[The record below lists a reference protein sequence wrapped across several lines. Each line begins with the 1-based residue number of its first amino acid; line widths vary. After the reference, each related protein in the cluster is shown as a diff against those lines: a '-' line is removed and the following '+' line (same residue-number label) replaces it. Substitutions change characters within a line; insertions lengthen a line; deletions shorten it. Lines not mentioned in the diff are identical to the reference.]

1 MTQTPVAHAAASP
14 SAPELAPS
22 GPAPDA
28 VTPETATPET
38 ESEEA
43 AFPDA
48 GAPDSLETAPPG
60 TFVVP
65 VLGEPSEPERRRRT
79 AHLRTSDL
87 LAVLGALAGS
97 VSFTFLLFTQL
108 APFDGIIG
116 FVFMAYAMFLVFYGF
131 LVALDEDWPTVRDR
145 LASAVA
151 HSIAL
156 LLLAA
161 LIDVI
166 VYVVSQGPHALLH
179 WNFWTDDLRAA
190 GPLSPLTVGGVR
202 HAMIGTLEQIG
213 IALTITVPLGLM
225 CAVFLNE
232 LPGRFARFVRTIAD
246 AATALPSIVAGL
258 FVYAALIIGVQI
270 GPFHIQ
276 IQKGGLA
283 AGLALS
289 VMMLP
294 IIIRAADVVLRLV
307 PGSLKE
313 ASYALGAGQWRTV
326 WTVTLPTARSGLATA
341 VILGSARGLGETS
354 PVLLTAGYST
364 YTNTDPTQGP
374 QTSLPLAVFK
384 LVTSGEPL
392 QIQRA
397 YGAATVLILI
407 VLVLFITARII
418 GGRGPGHLTRRQQR
432 ARVRMSA
439 RDLERILAQKAE
451 YEAPDEYA
459 APDENAASVGNT
471 AVGNTVQPETGSSP

>member
-1 MTQTPVAHAAASP
+1 VTDVDADVPTSSP
-14 SAPELAPS
+14 S
-22 GPAPDA
+22 
-28 VTPETATPET
+28 TET
-38 ESEEA
+38 E
-43 AFPDA
+43 A
-48 GAPDSLETAPPG
+48 GTGG
-60 TFVVP
+60 TTVPP
-65 VLGEPSEPERRRRT
+65 VLDEPAEPERRRRT
-79 AHLRTSDL
+79 TSVRRSDL
-87 LAVLGALAGS
+87 LALVGALAGA
-97 VSFTFLLFTQL
+97 VSFTALLFTQI
-108 APFDGIIG
+108 APFDGLIG
-116 FVFMAYAMFLVFYGF
+116 FLVVCYAMFLLFYTA
-131 LVALDEDWPTVRDR
+131 LVALDEDWPAVRDR
-145 LASAVA
+145 LASVVA

-156 LLLAA
+156 LLLCA
-161 LIDVI
+161 LADVI
-166 VYVVSQGPHALLH
+166 TYVAVQGPQALRHL
-179 WNFWTDDLRAA
+179 NFWTDDLRSA
-190 GPLSPLTVGGVR
+190 GPLAPLTVGGVR

-213 IALTITVPLGLM
+213 IALAITVPLGLL

-258 FVYAALIIGVQI
+258 FIYAALIIGVQV
-270 GPFHIQ
+270 GPVHLQ
-276 IQKGGLA
+276 IEKGGLA
-283 AGLALS
+283 AGFALS

-364 YTNTDPTQGP
+364 YTNANPLHDP

-397 YGAATVLILI
+397 YGAACVLILI
-407 VLVLFITARII
+407 VLVLFATARVI
-418 GGRGPGHLTRRQQR
+418 GGRGPGHLTRSQQR
-432 ARVRMSA
+432 RRTAASA
-439 RDLERILAQKAE
+439 RDLARIANQ
-451 YEAPDEYA
+451 
-459 APDENAASVGNT
+459 NW
-471 AVGNTVQPETGSSP
+471 SSP

>member
-1 MTQTPVAHAAASP
+1 MSQTPVTSEAFPQAAVP
-14 SAPELAPS
+14 QTTQP
-22 GPAPDA
+22 
-28 VTPETATPET
+28 
-38 ESEEA
+38 EA
-43 AFPDA
+43 ALPT
-48 GAPDSLETAPPG
+48 ETGPPG
-60 TFVVP
+60 TTVVP
-65 VLGEPSEPERRRRT
+65 VTGEPGEPERRRRT
-79 AHLRTSDL
+79 SAVRGSDL

-97 VSFTFLLFTQL
+97 VSFTFLLFTRL

-116 FVFMAYAMFLVFYGF
+116 FFVVSYAVFLVFYAF
-131 LVALDEDWPTVRDR
+131 LVALDEDWPAVRDR
-145 LASAVA
+145 LASAVM

-156 LLLAA
+156 LLLVA
-161 LIDVI
+161 LADVI
-166 VYVVSQGPHALLH
+166 FYVVSQGPQALRHL
-179 WNFWTDDLRAA
+179 NFFTDDLRAA
-190 GPLSPLTVGGVR
+190 GPLAPLTIGGVR
-202 HAMIGTLEQIG
+202 HAMVGTLEQIG
-213 IALTITVPLGLM
+213 IALVITVPLGLL

-258 FVYAALIIGVQI
+258 FIYAALIIGVQV
-270 GPFHIQ
+270 GPVHLQ
-276 IQKGGLA
+276 IEKGGLA

-354 PVLLTAGYST
+354 PVLLTAGYNT
-364 YTNTDPTQGP
+364 YTNSDPRYGP

-397 YGAATVLILI
+397 YGAATVLILV
-407 VLVLFITARII
+407 VLVLFTIARII

-432 ARVRMSA
+432 ARTRTSA
-439 RDLERILAQKAE
+439 RDIERIRARRAQ
-451 YEAPDEYA
+451 DEYA
-459 APDENAASVGNT
+459 QNT
-471 AVGNTVQPETGSSP
+471 AQVQNTAQAHNWSSP

>member
-1 MTQTPVAHAAASP
+1 MTQTPVTAVTPVGHAAASP
-14 SAPELAPS
+14 SAINVAPA
-22 GPAPDA
+22 GPAVEAASPRA
-28 VTPETATPET
+28 AAPQVVSPETQAPQTPPTET
-38 ESEEA
+38 
-43 AFPDA
+43 
-48 GAPDSLETAPPG
+48 TPPG
-60 TFVVP
+60 TTVVP
-65 VLGEPSEPERRRRT
+65 VLPEPSEPERRRRT
-79 AHLRTSDL
+79 TSLRRSDV
-87 LAVLGALAGS
+87 LAILGALAGS

-116 FVFMAYAMFLVFYGF
+116 FVFAAYAMFLVFYGF

-145 LASAVA
+145 LASAAA
-151 HSIAL
+151 HSVAL

-161 LIDVI
+161 LADVI
-166 VYVVSQGPHALLH
+166 FYVVSQGPDALFH
-179 WNFWTDDLRAA
+179 WNFWTKDLRAA
-190 GPLSPLTVGGVR
+190 GPLSPLNVGGVV
-202 HAMIGTLEQIG
+202 HAMVGTFEQIG
-213 IALTITVPLGLM
+213 ISLVITVPLGLL

-258 FVYAALIIGVQI
+258 FIYAALIIGVQI
-270 GPFHIQ
+270 GPFHVQ

-341 VILGSARGLGETS
+341 VILGTARGLGETS

-397 YGAATVLILI
+397 YGAATVLILV
-407 VLVLFITARII
+407 VLVLFISARII
-418 GGRGPGHLTRRQQR
+418 GGRGPGHVTRRGQR
-432 ARVRMSA
+432 ARARGSA
-439 RDLERILAQKAE
+439 ADLERILAQKAQAE
-451 YEAPDEYA
+451 EAEAQYA
-459 APDENAASVGNT
+459 APAEYERAQYEPPAEN
-471 AVGNTVQPETGSSP
+471 GSSP

>member
-1 MTQTPVAHAAASP
+1 MPETNETPVMFP
-14 SAPELAPS
+14 
-22 GPAPDA
+22 GPAAEVPPPNAAQAALIEA
-28 VTPETATPET
+28 VSAQ
-38 ESEEA
+38 S
-43 AFPDA
+43 
-48 GAPDSLETAPPG
+48 APPG
-60 TFVVP
+60 TTVVP
-65 VLGEPSEPERRRRT
+65 VPGEPNEPERRRRT
-79 AHLRTSDL
+79 ASLRGSDL
-87 LAVLGALAGS
+87 LALLGALAGS

-116 FVFMAYAMFLVFYGF
+116 FAVTAYVMFLVFYAF

-145 LASAVA
+145 LAAAVV

-156 LLLAA
+156 LLLFA

-166 VYVVSQGPHALLH
+166 FYVVSQGPRALGHL
-179 WNFWTDDLRAA
+179 NFWTDDLRAA
-190 GPLSPLTVGGVR
+190 GPLAPLNVGGVV
-202 HAMIGTLEQIG
+202 HAMIGTLEQIT
-213 IALTITVPLGLM
+213 IALIITVPLGLL

-258 FVYAALIIGVQI
+258 FVYAALIIGVQL
-270 GPFHIQ
+270 GPVHVQ
-276 IQKGGLA
+276 IEKGGLA
-283 AGLALS
+283 AGIAIS

-307 PGSLKE
+307 PGALKE

-326 WTVTLPTARSGLATA
+326 WAVTLPTARSGLATA

-354 PVLLTAGYST
+354 PVLLTAGYNT
-364 YTNTDPTQGP
+364 YTNTDPRHGP

-432 ARVRMSA
+432 ARTAASA
-439 RDLERILAQKAE
+439 RDLDRILGPRAQ
-451 YEAPDEYA
+451 PQYA
-459 APDENAASVGNT
+459 ALEHP
-471 AVGNTVQPETGSSP
+471 QPQAQYLALEQNGSSP

>member
-1 MTQTPVAHAAASP
+1 MDVFTETAQTQPNPGPQQPPRMRTGTPT
-14 SAPELAPS
+14 PS
-22 GPAPDA
+22 G
-28 VTPETATPET
+28 TT
-38 ESEEA
+38 
-43 AFPDA
+43 
-48 GAPDSLETAPPG
+48 
-60 TFVVP
+60 VVP
-65 VLGEPSEPERRRRT
+65 EVGEPNRPERRRRT
-79 AHLRTSDL
+79 GGLRRSDV
-87 LAVLGALAGS
+87 LAVLGAIAAAL
-97 VSFTFLLFTQL
+97 SFTLLLFTQL
-108 APFDGIIG
+108 APFDGLIG
-116 FVFMAYAMFLVFYGF
+116 FFVVGYAAFLVFYTF
-131 LVALDEDWPTVRDR
+131 LVALDESWPAVRDR

-156 LLLAA
+156 LLLVA
-161 LIDVI
+161 LGDVI
-166 VYVVSQGPHALLH
+166 MYVFSQGPQALRHL
-179 WNFWTDDLRAA
+179 NFWTQDLRSA
-190 GPLSPLTVGGVR
+190 GPLQPLTSGGVR
-202 HAMIGTLEQIG
+202 HAMIGTLEQIA
-213 IALTITVPLGLM
+213 IALAITVPLGLL

-258 FVYAALIIGVQI
+258 FIYASLIIGIQVGPVHLQI
-270 GPFHIQ
+270 E
-276 IQKGGLA
+276 KGGLA

-364 YTNTDPTQGP
+364 YTNANPLQGP

-397 YGAATVLILI
+397 YGAAAVLILV
-407 VLVLFITARII
+407 VLVLFVTARII
-418 GGRGPGHLTRRQQR
+418 GGHGPGHLTRRGQR
-432 ARVRMSA
+432 ARARASA
-439 RDLERILAQKAE
+439 RDLDRILAQ
-451 YEAPDEYA
+451 
-459 APDENAASVGNT
+459 N
-471 AVGNTVQPETGSSP
+471 GSLQ

>member
-1 MTQTPVAHAAASP
+1 MPEMTQLTEHA
-14 SAPELAPS
+14 E
-22 GPAPDA
+22 PAES
-28 VTPETATPET
+28 VETAET
-38 ESEEA
+38 AE
-43 AFPDA
+43 
-48 GAPDSLETAPPG
+48 LVETAPPG
-60 TFVVP
+60 TTVAP

-79 AHLRTSDL
+79 ASLRGSDL
-87 LAVLGALAGS
+87 LAILGALAGS
-97 VSFTFLLFTQL
+97 ASFTFLLFTQL
-108 APFDGIIG
+108 APFDGVIG
-116 FVFMAYAMFLVFYGF
+116 FAVVGYVMFLVFYGF

-145 LASAVA
+145 LASAAA

-161 LIDVI
+161 LVDVI
-166 VYVVSQGPHALLH
+166 VYVVSQGPQALFH
-179 WNFWTDDLRAA
+179 WNFWTKDLRAA
-190 GPLSPLTVGGVR
+190 GPLSPLTVGGVL
-202 HAMIGTLEQIG
+202 HAMIGTFEQIG
-213 IALTITVPLGLM
+213 ISLFITVPLGLM

-258 FVYAALIIGVQI
+258 FVYAALIIGVKA
-270 GPFHIQ
+270 GPVHLKIE
-276 IQKGGLA
+276 KGGLA

-354 PVLLTAGYST
+354 PVLLTAGYNT
-364 YTNTDPTQGP
+364 YTNGDPRHGP

-397 YGAATVLILI
+397 YGAASVLILI
-407 VLVLFITARII
+407 VLVLFVTARII
-418 GGRGPGHLTRRQQR
+418 GGRGPGQLTSRQQR
-432 ARVRMSA
+432 ARARASA
-439 RDLERILAQKAE
+439 HDLERILAQQAQNAHQAPRAE
-451 YEAPDEYA
+451 YSAPIE
-459 APDENAASVGNT
+459 S
-471 AVGNTVQPETGSSP
+471 GSTP

>member
-1 MTQTPVAHAAASP
+1 MDLYTETTPP
-14 SAPELAPS
+14 QPQPEPQS
-22 GPAPDA
+22 QPGPA
-28 VTPETATPET
+28 TPP
-38 ESEEA
+38 
-43 AFPDA
+43 A
-48 GAPDSLETAPPG
+48 GT
-60 TFVVP
+60 TVVAEP
-65 VLGEPSEPERRRRT
+65 GEPDRPERRRRT
-79 AHLRTSDL
+79 GGFRRDDL
-87 LAVLGALAGS
+87 LALLGALAGAL
-97 VSFTFLLFTQL
+97 SFTLLLFTQL
-108 APFDGIIG
+108 APFDGLIG
-116 FVFMAYAMFLVFYGF
+116 FFVVGYAAFLVFYTF
-131 LVALDEDWPTVRDR
+131 LVALEESWPAVRDR
-145 LASAVA
+145 LASAVV

-156 LLLAA
+156 LLLLA
-161 LIDVI
+161 LGDVI
-166 VYVVSQGPHALLH
+166 VYVFSQGPQALRHL
-179 WNFWTDDLRAA
+179 NFWTQDLRAA
-190 GPLSPLTVGGVR
+190 GPLQPLTIGGVR
-202 HAMIGTLEQIG
+202 HAMIGTFEQIT
-213 IALTITVPLGLM
+213 IALAITVPLGLL

-246 AATALPSIVAGL
+246 AATALPSVVAGL

-270 GPFHIQ
+270 GPVHLQ

-283 AGLALS
+283 AGLAIS

-354 PVLLTAGYST
+354 PVLLTAGYNT
-364 YTNTDPTQGP
+364 YTNGNPVQGP

-397 YGAATVLILI
+397 YGAAAVLILV

-418 GGRGPGHLTRRQQR
+418 GGHGPGHLTGRQRR
-432 ARVRMSA
+432 ARASA
-439 RDLERILAQKAE
+439 SIRDLDRILAR
-451 YEAPDEYA
+451 
-459 APDENAASVGNT
+459 T
-471 AVGNTVQPETGSSP
+471 AQNGSLP